1 MDSLGFMYAV
11 VLAAGGTYGYVKS
24 GSIPSLAAGF
34 LFGSAIGLGAYQVS
48 RNPENFYLALGTSTV
63 VAGVMGSRFY
73 SSGKIMPAGFICGIS
88 VAMALR
94 YAYKGFTLQRAVKTT

>member
-24 GSIPSLAAGF
+24 GSLPSLAAGV
-34 LFGSAIGLGAYQVS
+34 LFGSAIGMGAYQVS
-48 RNPENFYLALGTSTV
+48 KNPENFYLALGTSTV
-63 VAGVMGSRFY
+63 LSGVMGSRFY
-73 SSGKIMPAGFICGIS
+73 SSGKIMPAGVICGIS

-94 YAYKGFTLQRAVKTT
+94 YAYKGFSLQKAVKTT